1 MADFENKR
9 SILAMNHTY
18 GAIIEVKSSKS
29 ILIEYFIKKNMI
41 FSHTRSFFTINN
53 LESKDLA
60 DYPVLLIE

>member
-1 MADFENKR
+1 
-9 SILAMNHTY
+9 MNHTY